1 MQQLRRRR
9 RGGALRRWANG
20 GTDADEDK
28 EGGELRT
35 DKAWRESV
43 LWYLGRGLES
53 AGEVHRG
60 MMERRWEREVE
71 RSRSVLYMSR
81 RGTDP
86 TNGAA
91 LSPTTASAAAKET
104 EPEAHPRRKNSLSK
118 ADASAIARADEER
131 IIEQQLSPEQLQLF
145 AQENNDLLRQ
155 YEDTLD
161 QVR

>member
-1 MQQLRRRR
+1 MQQLRRRRR

-20 GTDADEDK
+20 GAEAEEEDG

-43 LWYLGRGLES
+43 LWFLARGLER

-81 RGTDP
+81 GGAKTT
-86 TNGAA
+86 TNGVVPEVAVKA
-91 LSPTTASAAAKET
+91 IHGNENGNGSVRASGY
-104 EPEAHPRRKNSLSK
+104 SK
-118 ADASAIARADEER
+118 ADVSVGADEER
-131 IIEQQLSPEQLQLF
+131 AIEQRLSPEQLQLF
-145 AQENNDLLRQ
+145 AQENNDMLRQ